1 MSISFNP
8 PLLPLRDR
16 NHCSPHFSDKKTE
29 FYVTTNWDCISFS
42 DLHL

>member
-16 NHCSPHFSDKKTE
+16 NHCSHFSDKKTE